1 MFNITLLQ
9 IKTFLSVAEKLNFSE
24 AAKEM
29 EISQPSLSQT
39 VSRIEEGIG
48 VKLFERGKHGV
59 ELTQAGEYVYLE
71 LKPIYNKI
79 IRLFDHAVNLDNNQN
94 KSLRIVCHTS
104 HLSSGARLYFDH
116 IVTEYRNK
124 YPDVSLIEELYDL
137 KDMEKA
143 FISGEADLIFTEAFS
158 LDNIRNVSMKKV
170 MKHQFCVVMSIHHP
184 LAACD
189 TLDIEQ
195 LNNEVF
201 YSLSL
206 YDGDSARHGAL
217 ELCKK
222 AGFTPKEIRFLRN
235 FPSVLAAV
243 RQGYGMTLSGFS
255 GILAEDPQIKYFT
268 LPDETN
274 PIYWVVAWRRDDISE
289 TALNFINMI
298 P

>member
-1 MFNITLLQ
+1 MLQ

-79 IRLFDHAVNLDNNQN
+79 CRLFDQAVHLDANQN

-143 FISGEADLIFTEAFS
+143 SHF
-158 LDNIRNVSMKKV
+158 R
-170 MKHQFCVVMSIHHP
+170 
-184 LAACD
+184 
-189 TLDIEQ
+189 
-195 LNNEVF
+195 
-201 YSLSL
+201 
-206 YDGDSARHGAL
+206 
-217 ELCKK
+217 
-222 AGFTPKEIRFLRN
+222 
-235 FPSVLAAV
+235 
-243 RQGYGMTLSGFS
+243 
-255 GILAEDPQIKYFT
+255 
-268 LPDETN
+268 
-274 PIYWVVAWRRDDISE
+274 
-289 TALNFINMI
+289 
-298 P
+298 